1 MTLDNIYEEADIKE
15 HLKNYKKIIKFNKIK
30 RDSYIKYFTHV
41 RDNKYNYNS
50 GGYLKYNYDDYIILH
65 KNKTSWSVQKKNNV
79 FYIRVYVDENN
90 LQNKI
95 DNNNKI
101 LRKLNQ
107 KIMIKTNN
115 LDNNDIFAKLS
126 KPKKVSSNVIGEL
139 KDKFNL
145 DNWIFTQVDDLTIG
159 TLIKYIDLNKKS
171 ISEECFIKEIIY
183 NTNKTIKTIKV
194 VIRNTELEKKSKYY
208 WKINPQK
215 YYIFKHPN
223 SMMIAFTDML

>member
-1 MTLDNIYEEADIKE
+1 MIISEFSLEEMVEAYHYPVMYREVLELLDIKNRRVVVDCTTGVGAHSHKILE
-15 HLKNYKKIIKFNKIK
+15 SASSQVQLIGIDRDQDSLDAAQQRLKAFEGRFSLIK
-30 RDSYIKYFTHV
+30 
-41 RDNKYNYNS
+41 
-50 GGYLKYNYDDYIILH
+50 DDFS
-65 KNKTSWSVQKKNNV
+65 N
-79 FYIRVYVDENN
+79 
-90 LQNKI
+90 I
-95 DNNNKI
+95 DKI